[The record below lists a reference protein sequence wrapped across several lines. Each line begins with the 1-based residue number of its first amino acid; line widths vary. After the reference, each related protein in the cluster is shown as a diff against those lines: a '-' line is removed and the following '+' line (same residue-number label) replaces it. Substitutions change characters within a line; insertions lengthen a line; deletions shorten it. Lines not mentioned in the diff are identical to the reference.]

1 MKFEAIQKSMFIIE
15 ILLIFVASNKHDAK
29 NRFRKI
35 QKFMFNK
42 VHHKVDLFRAVVFIR
57 WEFHAPFVS

>member
-1 MKFEAIQKSMFIIE
+1 MFRIDIM
-15 ILLIFVASNKHDAK
+15 LLFVASNKHDAK
-29 NRFRKI
+29 NGFQKI
-35 QKFMFNK
+35 QNLMLNK